1 MITDTT
7 TSQLS
12 TGELKQ
18 IVIHLKDNLFTSNMK
33 EDDLGSY
40 AHLVLELSIRGQS
53 KFVDSL

>member
-1 MITDTT
+1 MITDIT

>member
-1 MITDTT
+1 MITDIT

-40 AHLVLELSIRGQS
+40 AHLVLELSIRGQTQ
-53 KFVDSL
+53 FVDSL

>member
-18 IVIHLKDNLFTSNMK
+18 IVVHLKDNLFTSNMK